1 MTVLGERFVGDG
13 GETKSGERLFLSFG
27 ECGKRKE
34 ETCLKKLEKRKN
46 KRGRMKRER
55 EGGAKVEN
63 LCAPRAAAAAHVVS
77 TYVVGLSYYYL

>member
-1 MTVLGERFVGDG
+1 
-13 GETKSGERLFLSFG
+13 
-27 ECGKRKE
+27 
-34 ETCLKKLEKRKN
+34 
-46 KRGRMKRER
+46 MKRER